1 MKPALPG
8 WEPVPGRLLKLCRG
22 YQGYLLD
29 LPGARILRLADQG
42 VGRWHKTCWSGSEWA
57 ARRPTVEANVARRE
71 QRERI
76 VLPVKVHGSNARGE
90 PFAAMACV
98 TDFSQN
104 GARLEGVQCV
114 THVNEVISLEHEGQ
128 WMKFRVAWV
137 GEPGTRMAGCLGLQ
151 SLEPIKKLFGVE
163 LPPPGPDT
171 FDPTQPH
178 DLRATTGVLD
188 RRVQERRQQE
198 ERRRHP
204 RFKCGGSVEIRIA
217 GTQLVT
223 WARISDIC
231 LGGCYTELS
240 SPFPVDTPVEL
251 TLNVGEE
258 RVRTRAVVRSH
269 HPGFGM
275 GIAFVET
282 APQQIEALKRIVAV
296 LSGAVPAATPKVV
309 PIAAPGPRPAAA
321 AATLEEIVK
330 WFGTH
335 DTLTRADFLH
345 LVERNLK
352 KPTG

>member
-1 MKPALPG
+1 M
-8 WEPVPGRLLKLCRG
+8 
-22 YQGYLLD
+22 
-29 LPGARILRLADQG
+29 
-42 VGRWHKTCWSGSEWA
+42 
-57 ARRPTVEANVARRE
+57 ARRE
-71 QRERI
+71 QRERL

-98 TDFSQN
+98 TDFSRN

-114 THVNEVISLEHEGQ
+114 ARANEIISLEHDGQ

-151 SLEPIKKLFGVE
+151 SLEPIRKLFGME
-163 LPPPGPDT
+163 APPPGPDT

-178 DLRATTGVLD
+178 DLRPTTGVLD

-198 ERRRHP
+198 ERRRYP
-204 RFKCGGSVEIRIA
+204 RYKCSGAVEIRIA

-231 LGGCYTELS
+231 LGGCYAELS
-240 SPFPVDTPVEL
+240 SPFPVDTAIEMSI
-251 TLNVGEE
+251 NVGEE
-258 RVRTRAVVRSH
+258 RVQTRAVVRSH

-282 APQQIEALKRIVAV
+282 TPQQIEALQRIVAV
-296 LSGAVPAATPKVV
+296 LSGAAPAAPPKVV
-309 PIAAPGPRPAAA
+309 PIAGPSPRPPVAP
-321 AATLEEIVK
+321 ATALEAIVK

-335 DTLTRADFLH
+335 ETLSRQEFLK
-345 LVERNLK
+345 LIEKDVK

>member
-1 MKPALPG
+1 M
-8 WEPVPGRLLKLCRG
+8 V
-22 YQGYLLD
+22 
-29 LPGARILRLADQG
+29 
-42 VGRWHKTCWSGSEWA
+42 
-57 ARRPTVEANVARRE
+57 RRE

-114 THVNEVISLEHEGQ
+114 AHVNEIISLEHENQ

-137 GEPGTRMAGCLGLQ
+137 GEPGTRMAGCLGLH
-151 SLEPIKKLFGVE
+151 SLEPMKKFFGLEV
-163 LPPPGPDT
+163 PPPGPDT
-171 FDPTQPH
+171 FDPNQPH
-178 DLRATTGVLD
+178 DPRATSGVLD
-188 RRVQERRQQE
+188 RRVLERRQQE

-204 RFKCGGSVEIRIA
+204 RYKCSGAVEIRIS

-231 LGGCYTELS
+231 LGGCYAELS
-240 SPFPVDTPVEL
+240 SPFPVDTAIEL
-251 TLNVGEE
+251 TINVGEE
-258 RVRTRAVVRSH
+258 RVRTHAVVRSH

-282 APQQIEALKRIVAV
+282 APEQIAVLKRIVAV
-296 LSGAVPAATPKVV
+296 LSGAVPAPPPKVV
-309 PIAAPGPRPAAA
+309 PIAPSGPRPAAPA
-321 AATLEEIVK
+321 SALEAIVK

-335 DTLTRADFLH
+335 DTLSRQEFLK
-345 LVERNLK
+345 LIEKDVK